1 MPAPV
6 ATKKP
11 RVNMAR
17 AWAEARAL
25 IWKHRQSLS
34 VGLALM
40 LVNRLAGLVLPA
52 SSKYLI
58 DDVLGKHQLAKLVP
72 LALAVG
78 GATVVQAITSFSL
91 SQIVSIAAQRAIS
104 DMRIEVQRHILRL
117 PVSFFDATKSGVLM
131 TFVVSAAILSTTAR
145 GVPAGAN
152 QMNHDREL
160 SRSTPDSASVG
171 TSGKTDERCD
181 PP

>member
-1 MPAPV
+1 MPHQPAPP
-6 ATKKP
+6 KKP

-25 IWKHRQSLS
+25 IWKHRRSLS

-58 DDVLGKHQLAKLVP
+58 DDVLGKQQVGLLVP

-78 GATVVQAITSFSL
+78 GATVIQAITSFAL
-91 SQIVSIAAQRAIS
+91 SQTVSIAAQQIGRAH
-104 DMRIEVQRHILRL
+104 V
-117 PVSFFDATKSGVLM
+117 
-131 TFVVSAAILSTTAR
+131 
-145 GVPAGAN
+145 
-152 QMNHDREL
+152 
-160 SRSTPDSASVG
+160 
-171 TSGKTDERCD
+171 
-181 PP
+181 